1 MKSMKSLEPQ
11 IRGEIHYDGRNV
23 QCFFPRPSGFHALL
37 EEAVSNHPDG
47 EALVCGDQRLSYR
60 ELDAEVG
67 RVAAGL
73 AARGVGKGDRV
84 ALLLGNRIEF
94 VVAIFAASRLGAIWV
109 PLNIR
114 DQLPGLT
121 HMLRDSGACL
131 LVAEDTLLERVPAA
145 DATPALRNRIV
156 IGSGTAD
163 FEPYAGLRA
172 GEPIREAV
180 PTDEEDVAAILY
192 TSGTTGLAKGAML
205 TNLGIVHSA
214 MHFHRLMEL
223 NEQDRSIVSV
233 PLAHVTGSIAIIA
246 TLVRASGTVI
256 IMPAFNATEFLKL
269 AERERMTHT
278 VLVPAQYHL
287 FLLQADHREYDLS
300 AWRIGGFGGAPMPAI
315 TIGRLAEWLP
325 GLRLMNLYGATET
338 TSPATAM
345 PSTEIGRRP
354 DSVGLPVECGEIWI
368 MDANGELA
376 PRGTPGEI
384 WIAGPMVVPGYWRN
398 PEATAREFSDG
409 FWHSGDIGSIDE
421 DGYIRVFDRLKDVI
435 NRGGYKIYTTEVEN
449 VLLAHGDVAEAAAI
463 GKPCPVLGER
473 VHAFIVPREGKTPDL
488 DGITAECARL
498 LSDYKVP
505 ESFTVSDTPLP
516 RNPNGKVLKRQLRER
531 LTAPGEDDLGKGG

>member
-1 MKSMKSLEPQ
+1 MQ
-11 IRGEIHYDGRNV
+11 IREETHYADDRKMR
-23 QCFFPRPSGFHALL
+23 CFFPRPSGFHALL
-37 EEAVSNHPDG
+37 EEAVSRNPDG
-47 EALVCGDQRLSYR
+47 EAVVCGDERLTYR

-94 VVAIFAASRLGAIWV
+94 VVAIFAAARLGAIWV

-114 DQLPGLT
+114 DQTPGIT
-121 HMLRDSGACL
+121 HMLWDSGACL
-131 LVAEDTLLERVPAA
+131 LIAEDALLDRVPPA
-145 DATPALRNRIV
+145 DATPALLGRIV
-156 IGSGTAD
+156 VGEAAAG
-163 FEPYAGLRA
+163 FEPYAALRTA
-172 GEPIREAV
+172 EPIREAV
-180 PTDEEDVAAILY
+180 PTDEEEVAAILY

-214 MHFHRLMEL
+214 MHFEQLMEL
-223 NEQDRSIVSV
+223 SERDRSIVSV
-233 PLAHVTGSIAIIA
+233 PLAHVTGSIAIVAALI
-246 TLVRASGTVI
+246 RAGGTVV
-256 IMPAFNATEFLKL
+256 IMPAFSARDFLKL

-287 FLLQADHREYDLS
+287 FLLQPDHRRYDLS
-300 AWRIGGFGGAPMPAI
+300 ASRIGGFGGAPMPAV

-325 GLRLMNLYGATET
+325 GLGLMNLYGATET

-345 PSTEIGRRP
+345 PSSEITKRP
-354 DSVGLPVECGEIWI
+354 DSIGLPVPCGAIRI
-368 MDANGELA
+368 MDAGGKEV

-398 PEATAREFSDG
+398 AEATAREFSAG
-409 FWHSGDIGSIDE
+409 FWHSGDIGSMDA
-421 DGYIRVFDRLKDVI
+421 DGFIRVFDRLKDVI

-473 VHAFIVPREGKTPDL
+473 VHAFIVPREGRTPDL
-488 DGITAECARL
+488 AAIAADCARL

-505 ESFTVSDTPLP
+505 ESFTVCDAPLP

-531 LTAPGEDDLGKGG
+531 LISALA